1 MGTAKKKTLKITDV
15 VGKKVRL
22 HSSIWIQGYCDGECT
37 GYEPK
42 RGVFFFRR
50 NGQQLDEGS
59 YEVRGTS
66 QFELL

>member
-1 MGTAKKKTLKITDV
+1 MTTAKKKKLTIADV

-22 HSSIWIQGYCDGECT
+22 HSSLWIQGYCDGECV
-37 GYEPK
+37 GYDSK
-42 RGVFFFRR
+42 RGIFFFHR
-50 NGQQLDEGS
+50 NGQQLDEGT